1 MKKLFIIA
9 TLLIAMTMTVAAQ
22 QKLTPQSQK
31 LFDACWA
38 LRTAISSGNTSSL
51 KSANTAFKS
60 CKAGDFSS
68 LRLISPKQT
77 SLNGFFVWDEDFVDE
92 LIAGRNARKFAQKY
106 AENRAVRG
114 ASGKGGYVK
123 TLMVKK
129 NGNTKFSFTTRD
141 LEELSIITEPGG
153 KLTIRLYDTKAKKW
167 YNDTED
173 VKRGREFRTHIV
185 KLPKNVVTTW
195 EVEVINCS
203 KKDFSFAVLS
213 N

>member
-22 QKLTPQSQK
+22 QKLSPQSQK

-60 CKAGDFSS
+60 CKSGDFSS

-141 LEELSIITEPGG
+141 LEELSIIAEPGG
-153 KLTIRLYDTKAKKW
+153 KLTIRIYDTKAKKW

-173 VKRGREFRTHIV
+173 VKRGREFRTRIV

-203 KKDFSFAVLS
+203 KKDISFAVLS

>member
-22 QKLTPQSQK
+22 QKLSPQSQK

-141 LEELSIITEPGG
+141 LEELSIIAEPGG
-153 KLTIRLYDTKAKKW
+153 KLTIRIYDTKAKKW

-185 KLPKNVVTTW
+185 KLSKNVVTTW

-203 KKDFSFAVLS
+203 KKDISFAVLS

>member
-1 MKKLFIIA
+1 MKKLFIID

-22 QKLTPQSQK
+22 QKLSPQSQK

-77 SLNGFFVWDEDFVDE
+77 SLNGFFVWDEDVVDE

-141 LEELSIITEPGG
+141 LEELSIIAEPGG
-153 KLTIRLYDTKAKKW
+153 KLTIRIYDTKAKKW
-167 YNDTED
+167 YKSVPT
-173 VKRGREFRTHIV
+173 
-185 KLPKNVVTTW
+185 
-195 EVEVINCS
+195 S
-203 KKDFSFAVLS
+203 
-213 N
+213 

>member
-1 MKKLFIIA
+1 MKKLFIID

-22 QKLTPQSQK
+22 QKLSPQSQK

-141 LEELSIITEPGG
+141 LEELSIIAEPGG
-153 KLTIRLYDTKAKKW
+153 KLTIRIYDTKAKKW

-173 VKRGREFRTHIV
+173 VKRGREVRTHIV
-185 KLPKNVVTTW
+185 KLLKNVVTTW

-203 KKDFSFAVLS
+203 KKDISFAVLS

>member
-1 MKKLFIIA
+1 MKKLLFIA
-9 TLLIAMTMTVAAQ
+9 TLLITMTATVAAQ
-22 QKLTPQSQK
+22 KKLSTQSQK

-51 KSANTAFKS
+51 KSANTAFKA

-68 LRLISPKQT
+68 LKLISPKQT

-92 LIAGRNARKFAQKY
+92 LITDRNARKFAQKY

-114 ASGKGGYVK
+114 TSGKGGYVK

-141 LEELSIITEPGG
+141 LEELSVIAEPGG
-153 KLTIRLYDTKAKKW
+153 KVTVRIYDT
-167 YNDTED
+167 NDTED
-173 VKRGREFRTHIV
+173 VKRGRDFRTHIIQF
-185 KLPKNVVTTW
+185 PKNVVTTL
-195 EVEVINCS
+195 EVEVINCG
-203 KKDFSFAVLS
+203 KKDISFAVLS

>member
-1 MKKLFIIA
+1 MKKLLFIA
-9 TLLIAMTMTVAAQ
+9 TLLIIMTATVAAQ
-22 QKLTPQSQK
+22 KKLSTQSQK

-51 KSANTAFKS
+51 KSANAAFKA

-68 LRLISPKQT
+68 LKLISPKQT

-92 LIAGRNARKFAQKY
+92 LIAGRNVRKFAQKY
-106 AENRAVRG
+106 AESRAVRG
-114 ASGKGGYVK
+114 SRSKVCIK

-129 NGNTKFSFTTRD
+129 KSSTKFSFDTRN
-141 LEELSIITEPGG
+141 LEELSIIAEPGG
-153 KLTIRLYDTKAKKW
+153 KLTVRIYDTKAKKW

-185 KLPKNVVTTW
+185 QLPKNVVTTW

-203 KKDFSFAVLS
+203 KKDISFAVLS
-213 N
+213 NT

>member
-1 MKKLFIIA
+1 MKKLLFIA
-9 TLLIAMTMTVAAQ
+9 TLLITMTATVAAQ
-22 QKLTPQSQK
+22 KKLSTQSQK

-38 LRTAISSGNTSSL
+38 LRTAISTGNTSSM
-51 KSANTAFKS
+51 KSANAAFKA

-92 LIAGRNARKFAQKY
+92 LIAGRNVRKFAQKY
-106 AENRAVRG
+106 AESRAVRG

-129 NGNTKFSFTTRD
+129 NGSTKFSFATRD
-141 LEELSIITEPGG
+141 LEELSVIAEPGG
-153 KLTIRLYDTKAKKW
+153 KVTVRIYDTKAKKW

-173 VKRGREFRTHIV
+173 VKRGRDFRTHIIQF
-185 KLPKNVVTTW
+185 PKNVVTTL

-203 KKDFSFAVLS
+203 KKDISFAVLS

>member
-1 MKKLFIIA
+1 MKKLFIID

-22 QKLTPQSQK
+22 QKLSPQSQK

-114 ASGKGGYVK
+114 ASGKGGYVGMLVNQSK
-123 TLMVKK
+123 T
-129 NGNTKFSFTTRD
+129 T
-141 LEELSIITEPGG
+141 
-153 KLTIRLYDTKAKKW
+153 
-167 YNDTED
+167 
-173 VKRGREFRTHIV
+173 
-185 KLPKNVVTTW
+185 
-195 EVEVINCS
+195 
-203 KKDFSFAVLS
+203 
-213 N
+213 